1 MGQYDFTCNSGVERI
16 YYDNSNEKYRIY
28 CYWKNNGWRYN
39 MGPVYGWVS
48 FNGTEVQV
56 FNGNINFQDNNANNL
71 LGYHDFTIP
80 KGKSEVKAEYH
91 ARLQANSSYIQG
103 TRTSASGTVTVAALT
118 HTVLKY
124 NANGGSG
131 APGNQDKWYGTE
143 LHIPSTVPTKTGYR
157 FDYWVASNDSSHWQP
172 GANYT
177 PDPGG
182 TVTFTAH
189 WTALTYTVSYNANG
203 GSGAPGNQTK
213 TYGVNLTLSS
223 TVPTRSGYNFKG
235 WATSATGNVQY
246 ASGATYTN
254 NAAVTLYAV
263 WELAYWKPKITN
275 FVATRCTNN
284 GTVSESGTYLK
295 YTCSWTTYNNVTKV
309 RCEWKVHTSSTWTG
323 SDITASGK
331 SGTVSTVLG
340 SGGIGV
346 ESSYDARIYVTDSG
360 GTTYS
365 SELTIGTVSYP
376 IDVKAGGKGVA
387 FGKVAETENL
397 FDVNYDAIFKKT
409 VKINNLASGRE
420 LALAGRSNGSGSNF
434 WYKFASCHL
443 AETANNDRTIT
454 FLVHGGFSDY
464 TDLCGIL
471 IAHIRTN
478 GSKVV
483 DQNYTQLHWEYAGP
497 GVIPSRFRMYYSTTA
512 TTQDVQLWCN
522 VPLAYQ
528 NIHFDV
534 LSQSTRT
541 TGYEKSYWTVYK
553 SVAESGTNPPSG
565 YKAVD
570 SYIKEGMSGGS
581 ILYYDVNGTTGNIT
595 FNGNA
600 SAADFKYIEI
610 FYSLD
615 NASSDSTHYANYKSV
630 KVYEPNGKKVGLE
643 GITYHRLTSS
653 NIMQLAYLTVTIS
666 GTTITRDSNAEV
678 QMNLTPHN
686 EVPSFGTEKKVKIYR
701 VIGYR

>member
-1 MGQYDFTCNSGVERI
+1 MGQYDFACNSGVDLLE
-16 YYDNSNEKYRIY
+16 DTKSSKKYRIY

-71 LGYHDFTIP
+71 LGYYDFTIL
-80 KGKSEVKAEYH
+80 KGKAEVKPEYH
-91 ARLQANSSYIQG
+91 ARLQSNSSYIQG
-103 TRTSASGTVTVAALT
+103 TRTSGSGTVTVEALT

-143 LHIPSTVPTKTGYR
+143 LHIPSTVPTKTGYT

-203 GSGAPGNQTK
+203 GSGAPSNQTK

-223 TVPTRSGYNFKG
+223 TKPTRSGYNFKG

-246 ASGATYTN
+246 ASGATYSN

-275 FVATRCTNN
+275 FMATRCTSN
-284 GTVSESGTYLK
+284 GTASESGTYLK
-295 YTCSWTTYNNVTKV
+295 YTCNWTTYNNVTKV

-331 SGTVSTVLG
+331 SGNVSTVLG
-340 SGGIGV
+340 SGGISV

-365 SELTIGTVSYP
+365 SELTIGTVSFP

-397 FDVNYDAIFKKT
+397 FDVGYDANFNKK
-409 VKINNLASGRE
+409 VVINGQRVERKLAI
-420 LALAGRSNGSGSNF
+420 AGRQDASGSN
-434 WYKFASCHL
+434 WYYKFASTRLTEL
-443 AETANNDRTIT
+443 AWNDRYIT
-454 FLVHGGFSDY
+454 FLVHGGYADK
-464 TDLCGIL
+464 TNLCGIL
-471 IAHIRTN
+471 TAHVRTN
-478 GSKVV
+478 GNKVIESA
-483 DQNYTQLHWEYAGP
+483 TLEWEYAGP
-497 GVIPSRFRMYYSTTA
+497 EVKPGYFKIFYSPTA
-512 TTQDVQLWCN
+512 TTQDVELWCY
-522 VPLAYQ
+522 AETGHQ
-528 NIHFDV
+528 QIHFDV
-534 LSQSTRT
+534 ISEGTRT
-541 TGYEKSYWTVYK
+541 SGNDFGLWTVYK
-553 SVAESGTNPPSG
+553 NVASSGTALPTSG
-565 YKAVD
+565 VTILN
-570 SYIKEGMSGGS
+570 SNIKNGMGGGKV
-581 ILYYDVNGTTGNIT
+581 LYNSDTNGTTGTTANIT
-595 FNGNA
+595 LA
-600 SAADFKYIEI
+600 ETAANFKYIEI

-630 KVYEPNGKKVGLE
+630 KVFLPNGKKVGLE
-643 GITYHRLTSS
+643 GITYHALSSS
-653 NIMQLAYLTVTIS
+653 NIMQLTYLTVTIS
-666 GTTITRDSNAEV
+666 GTTITRNSEV
-678 QMNLTPHN
+678 QLNLTPHQ
-686 EVPSFGTEKKVKIYR
+686 ELPSYGTEKKVKIYR

>member
-1 MGQYDFTCNSGVERI
+1 MGQYDFACNSGAERI
-16 YYDNSNEKYRIY
+16 SYDNSNEKYRIY

-80 KGKSEVKAEYH
+80 KGKSEVKPEYH

-143 LHIPSTVPTKTGYR
+143 LHIPSTVPTKTGYK

-203 GSGAPGNQTK
+203 GSGAPSNQTK

-246 ASGATYTN
+246 ASGATYSN

-275 FVATRCTNN
+275 FVATRCTSN

-331 SGTVSTVLG
+331 SGTVSAVLG
-340 SGGIGV
+340 SGGISV

-365 SELTIGTVSYP
+365 SELTIGTVSFP
-376 IDVKAGGKGVA
+376 IDVKARGKGVA
-387 FGKVAETENL
+387 FGKVAETDNL
-397 FDVNYDAIFKKT
+397 LDSAWTFNAPNVRSVLESHLDRSSSTNANIPHISDNNRSHMRLITVSSSMTSNKPPHDGYILSFSWDTSGVYDSQIF
-409 VKINNLASGRE
+409 I
-420 LALAGRSNGSGSNF
+420 SNGLGAKIPGMQYRCTKGNDITQWTPWEKILIETVLYNNSQGTNGTVTLS
-434 WYKFASCHL
+434 
-443 AETANNDRTIT
+443 ETAAN
-454 FLVHGGFSDY
+454 FS
-464 TDLCGIL
+464 
-471 IAHIRTN
+471 
-478 GSKVV
+478 
-483 DQNYTQLHWEYAGP
+483 
-497 GVIPSRFRMYYSTTA
+497 
-512 TTQDVQLWCN
+512 
-522 VPLAYQ
+522 
-528 NIHFDV
+528 
-534 LSQSTRT
+534 
-541 TGYEKSYWTVYK
+541 
-553 SVAESGTNPPSG
+553 
-565 YKAVD
+565 
-570 SYIKEGMSGGS
+570 
-581 ILYYDVNGTTGNIT
+581 
-595 FNGNA
+595 
-600 SAADFKYIEI
+600 YIEI
-610 FYSLD
+610 FYALD

-630 KVYEPNGKKVGLE
+630 KVYEPNSKKVGLE
-643 GITYHRLTSS
+643 GITYHRLKSS
-653 NIMQLAYLTVTIS
+653 NIMQLTYLTVTIS
-666 GTTITRDSNAEV
+666 GTTITRDSNSEV
-678 QMNLTPHN
+678 QMNLTPHQ